1 MEVSVGLR
9 RPSAQSNE
17 LSRVKVQENLKRGNA
32 REAARTK
39 AQKGRYFYRK
49 KEGGRAPD
57 DPNPSRANWPQFR
70 TEEPRTTAP
79 ARKQRSSTNEAQRNR
94 IKRPALEQKK
104 KGGTKSRKRQP
115 ADKGRRGTDRF
126 ENGGSARTPAE
137 VEAAAPSG
145 RRQPWGRGPPPAL

>member
-49 KEGGRAPD
+49 EEGGRAPD

-104 KGGTKSRKRQP
+104 RRHEIEKEATGGQGKER
-115 ADKGRRGTDRF
+115 
-126 ENGGSARTPAE
+126 NGP
-137 VEAAAPSG
+137 
-145 RRQPWGRGPPPAL
+145 L